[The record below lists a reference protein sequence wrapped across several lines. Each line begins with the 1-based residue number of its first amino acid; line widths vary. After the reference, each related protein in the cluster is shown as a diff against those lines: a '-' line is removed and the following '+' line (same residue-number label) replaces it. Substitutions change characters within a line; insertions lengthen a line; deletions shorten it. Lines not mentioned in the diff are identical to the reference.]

1 MPSEYIGFR
10 LDEETLKMVSQYQTD
25 HRLKRTEAIKAILN
39 EYFASLK
46 TQTITSDVP
55 MGESID
61 PEKQKAIHEL
71 HQEAITP
78 LPPPPCQ
85 FCGKGYIEP
94 KLNIQ
99 MVYCDNKARKPKGKG
114 EAVPVPLTI
123 CQKCWERREYI
134 KTKKDREQE
143 ENPTPQNDFPALPEC
158 KNISRQTTNLK
169 NKAGKPFIYCSQ
181 YGEWKTPEFC
191 WQCFESKK

>member
-10 LDEETLKMVSQYQTD
+10 LDEETLKMVSQYQAD
-25 HRLKRTEAIKAILN
+25 HRLKRTDAIKAILK

-55 MGESID
+55 LGEPID

-71 HQEAITP
+71 HQEAIRP
-78 LPPPPCQ
+78 IPAPPCP
-85 FCGKGYIEP
+85 FCAKVTETEIECGKTLKQG
-94 KLNIQ
+94 K
-99 MVYCDNKARKPKGKG
+99 KPIRM
-114 EAVPVPLTI
+114 AVSS
-123 CQKCWERREYI
+123 CYQCWLRREYI
-134 KTKKDREQE
+134 KKRREREQE

-191 WQCFESKK
+191 WQCYESQK